1 VSDARAET
9 LAALWRLAREEVEE
23 LRAQIALIERAVMR
37 AMAGNPPPGDD
48 ALWAEALA
56 DAETAAE
63 AARARSARIAALIA
77 GRAA

>member
-1 VSDARAET
+1 MSDARAEA
-9 LAALWRLAREEVEE
+9 LAALSRLAREEVEE
-23 LRAQIALIERAVMR
+23 LRAQIALIERAVLR
-37 AMAGNPPPGDD
+37 AMAGTPPPGDD

-63 AARARSARIAALIA
+63 AARARSARIAALIT

>member
-1 VSDARAET
+1 MSDARAEA
-9 LAALWRLAREEVEE
+9 LAVLSRLAREEVEE
-23 LRAQIALIERAVMR
+23 FRAQIALIERAVLR
-37 AMAGNPPPGDD
+37 AMAGTPPPGDD

-63 AARARSARIAALIA
+63 SARARSARIAALIA